1 MQAGHE
7 VALVLTQPDRPAG
20 RGMQLQASPVKQYAV
35 SVGLPVEQPA
45 SLRAVEQHEMLRA
58 VQADVMVVA
67 AYGLLLPQVV
77 LDIPRFGCLNIHAS
91 LLPRWR
97 GAAPIHRAIEAGD
110 LETGITIMQ
119 MEAGLDTGPMLS
131 KLALAIAPEETTG
144 QLHDRLAELGAQMIL
159 PVLNTLQ
166 TQGAHGLQPQPQP
179 QTKDGP
185 GVTYAHKIDK
195 AQSVVR
201 WTDDAAQIARRLRA
215 FDPFPGMV
223 CQWQGQPLKLW
234 AGEALAAPA
243 APSATTLP
251 GTVMQLDATGLVV
264 QCGAGLLRLT
274 QVQKP
279 GGRRQPIAQACT
291 ALQQMQLQVGSVL
304 SGA

>member
-1 MQAGHE
+1 VQAGYE

-35 SVGLPVEQPA
+35 SVGLSVEQPA
-45 SLRAVEQHEMLRA
+45 SLRAQEPQDMLRE

-67 AYGLLLPQVV
+67 AYGLLLPQAV

-110 LETGITIMQ
+110 VETGITIMQ

-131 KLALAIAPEETTG
+131 KSALAIAPQETTG
-144 QLHDRLAELGAQMIL
+144 QLHDRLAELGAEMIL
-159 PVLNTLQ
+159 PVLNTLR
-166 TQGAHGLQPQPQP
+166 TQGALGLHPQPQP
-179 QTKDGP
+179 QAKDGP

-201 WTDDAAQIARRLRA
+201 WADDAAQIARRLRA

-223 CQWQGQPLKLW
+223 CHWQGQPLKLW
-234 AGEALAAPA
+234 AGEALALPAPPGA
-243 APSATTLP
+243 IVP
-251 GTVMQLDATGLVV
+251 GTVMHLDATGMVV

-279 GGRRQPIAQACT
+279 GARRQPIAQACA
-291 ALQQMQLQVGSVL
+291 ALQQKQLQVGSVL
-304 SGA
+304 SGV

>member
-1 MQAGHE
+1 VQAGHE

-20 RGMQLQASPVKQYAV
+20 RGMQLQASPVKQYAI

-45 SLRAVEQHEMLRA
+45 NLRALEQQALLRA

-110 LETGITIMQ
+110 RETGITIMQ

-131 KLALAIAPEETTG
+131 KSALEIAPDETTG
-144 QLHDRLAELGAQMIL
+144 QLHDRLASLGAQLIL
-159 PVLNTLQ
+159 PVLSTLQ
-166 TQGAHGLQPQPQP
+166 SQGPPGLLPQPQP
-179 QTKDGP
+179 QAKDAP
-185 GVTYAHKIDK
+185 GVSYAHKIDK
-195 AQSVVR
+195 AQSAVR
-201 WTDDAAQIARRLRA
+201 WADDAAQIGRRLRA

-234 AGEALAAPA
+234 AGQALESIGSS
-243 APSATTLP
+243 PSAEP
-251 GTVMQLDATGLVV
+251 GTVVQLDATGLVV
-264 QCGAGLLRLT
+264 QCGAGLLRVT

-279 GGRRQPIAQACT
+279 GARRQPIAQAY
-291 ALQQMQLQVGSVL
+291 ASLQQLQLQVGSVL